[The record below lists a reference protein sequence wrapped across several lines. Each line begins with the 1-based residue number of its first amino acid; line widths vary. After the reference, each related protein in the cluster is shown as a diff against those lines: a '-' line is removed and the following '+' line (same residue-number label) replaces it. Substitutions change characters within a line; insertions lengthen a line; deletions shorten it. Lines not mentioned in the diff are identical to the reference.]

1 MNHLL
6 SVVRLLHRLSGRH
19 ISSFLKG
26 KKKCFIKKAKLKNFI
41 FSLVKQFNMKNE
53 MWEAF
58 NSVNKENKLLII
70 MDMQRR
76 KTALWNEL
84 TKEEKKSLIQKVK
97 IELKKLHGHGQVMAL
112 KLISSVKISGEIYL
126 LIQFHE
132 LPVSLSL
139 HDCLSTSDSL
149 VGLDFLYFLKLI
161 IYYTRYRDAVA
172 EGALQITRS
181 TETKFHSPTTQI
193 NFCLFVCLF
202 CWCRYC

>member
-1 MNHLL
+1 
-6 SVVRLLHRLSGRH
+6 
-19 ISSFLKG
+19 
-26 KKKCFIKKAKLKNFI
+26 
-41 FSLVKQFNMKNE
+41 MKNE

-70 MDMQRR
+70 MDIQRR

-112 KLISSVKISGEIYL
+112 KLISSVTISGEIYL

-139 HDCLSTSDSL
+139 HDCLSTSDS
-149 VGLDFLYFLKLI
+149 V
-161 IYYTRYRDAVA
+161 
-172 EGALQITRS
+172 
-181 TETKFHSPTTQI
+181 
-193 NFCLFVCLF
+193 VCLF
-202 CWCRYC
+202 SLFFKTDYILHKIQRCGGWRCPPNNKKYRDKVS